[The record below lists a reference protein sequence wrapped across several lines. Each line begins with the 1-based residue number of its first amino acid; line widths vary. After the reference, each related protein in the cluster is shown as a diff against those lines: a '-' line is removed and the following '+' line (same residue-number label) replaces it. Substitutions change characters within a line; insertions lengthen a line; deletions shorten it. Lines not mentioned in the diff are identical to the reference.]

1 MENKIKIVVID
12 DDQMDRMAVV
22 RAARLSGFNVEIAEC
37 SSAEKALD
45 GCLKNSPDLMF
56 VDINLPGI
64 SGLELLKQTVTW
76 NPDILCVMITG
87 QGDESLAVQCIK
99 AGAFDYLPKSLI
111 NADHVGIILKNVLRI
126 RNAEIKTEI
135 VRHSL
140 QQSQTL
146 ISKIICNLPAVL
158 FTIDADGIFT
168 IVDGKPEDLIPF
180 NSVFLNRKSIFELQ
194 DSFPVS
200 IAAYK
205 KALTG
210 GQAESI
216 LEINGRTLE
225 LRFFCLDPNSVCG
238 IILDKTL
245 DKQRQDELLNQIN
258 ESNELQKLKETF
270 LANMSHEIRTPIHGI
285 INLAGI
291 LLGTQLNADQVR
303 FIEAIKSSADNLHVI
318 INDILDLSKIQAE
331 KMTFEKAPFS
341 VRAVINTLMEIFA
354 PAASKKGISFRAE
367 VNDSVPELLAGDAV
381 RFAQVLNNLAG
392 NAVKFTETGQVS
404 VQVSCNETNEKYTM
418 LQVRVSDT
426 GIGIPADKIHKI
438 FDSFT
443 QAGDDITRKYGGT
456 GLGLNICKQLIELQ
470 GGQIRVESSP
480 GKGSVFTF
488 HLPFEICSVNQPEE
502 KLIITTPSEELNHQP
517 LHLLVVEDNDVNRI
531 VITKYL
537 KDWNFT
543 YDCAS
548 DGLTAIELIERNK
561 YDVILLDVEM
571 PGMKG
576 YDVVKYIRHELKMT
590 GQPVVA
596 MTAHANKEEEQ
607 KCLSAGMNDY
617 ISKPFNPD
625 DLKLIIYSVIGKQQS
640 KPDSDSGSVV
650 DSGSK
655 VTDLSYLREMSD
667 GNEDFFREFITLFIQ
682 NAPAS
687 LNDMEA
693 GINNCDWE
701 KVRQAAHK
709 LKPSLSYVGMKE
721 IHAKAAKMEEYAKSK
736 TNLDMMPSLAGE
748 IRSACEKAFTELE
761 NEIQTIQTK

>member
-12 DDQMDRMAVV
+12 DDQADRMAVV
-22 RAARLSGFNVEIAEC
+22 RAARLSGFNVEISEC
-37 SSAEKALD
+37 PSAESALQ
-45 GCLKNSPDLMF
+45 GCLKKLPDLMF

-64 SGLELLKQTVTW
+64 SGMELLQKTVSE
-76 NPDILCVMITG
+76 NPNILCVMMTG

-111 NADHVGIILKNVLRI
+111 NADHIGIILKNVLRI
-126 RNAEIKTEI
+126 RNAESKTE
-135 VRHSL
+135 VAQHSL
-140 QQSQTL
+140 QQSQSL
-146 ISKIICNLPAVL
+146 ISKIVCSLPAVM
-158 FTIDADGIFT
+158 FTIDANGIFS

-180 NSVFLNRKSIFELQ
+180 GSDYLNNKSIYDLQ

-200 IAAYK
+200 ISAFT
-205 KALTG
+205 KALAG
-210 GQAESI
+210 EQAESVM
-216 LEINGRTLE
+216 EINGRTLE
-225 LRFFCLDPNSVCG
+225 LRYFKLGNDSVCG
-238 IILDKTL
+238 IILDKTQ
-245 DKQRQDELLNQIN
+245 DKQKQDELLTQIN

-291 LLGTQLNADQVR
+291 LLGTSLNADQVR

-318 INDILDLSKIQAE
+318 INDILDLSKIQAD

-341 VRAVINTLMEIFA
+341 VQAVINTLTEIFSPGA
-354 PAASKKGISFRAE
+354 TKKGISFKAE
-367 VNDSVPELLAGDAV
+367 INSNVPELLIGDSV
-381 RFAQVLNNLAG
+381 RFAQVLNNLVG
-392 NAVKFTETGQVS
+392 NAVKFTEKGQVS
-404 VQVSCNETNEKYTM
+404 VEVSCADGNDKYTM
-418 LQVRVSDT
+418 LQVSISDT
-426 GIGIPADKIHKI
+426 GIGIPSDKINKI

-456 GLGLNICKQLIELQ
+456 GLGLNICKKLVELQ
-470 GGQIRVESSP
+470 GGQIRVESTP

-488 HLPFEICSVNQPEE
+488 NLPFEISPVKQE
-502 KLIITTPSEELNHQP
+502 KEKVILASPVEELNHQP

-548 DGLTAIELIERNK
+548 DGLTALELIERNR

-576 YDVVKYIRHELKMT
+576 YDVAKYIRNELKMPD
-590 GQPVVA
+590 QPVVA

-607 KCLSAGMNDY
+607 KCLNAGMNDY

-625 DLKLIIYSVIGKQQS
+625 DLKLIIYSVIGKRNG
-640 KPDSDSGSVV
+640 KEKTNPAAPRA
-650 DSGSK
+650 
-655 VTDLSYLREMSD
+655 TDLSYLREMSD
-667 GNEDFFREFITLFIQ
+667 GNEDFFREFISLFLQ
-682 NAPAS
+682 NAPFS
-687 LNDMEA
+687 LNEIDE
-693 GINNCDWE
+693 GIKNSDWE
-701 KVRQAAHK
+701 KVRQASHK

-721 IHAKAAKMEEYAKSK
+721 MNAKAAKMEEYAKTQ
-736 TNLDMMPSLAGE
+736 TNLELIPALAEE
-748 IRSACEKAFTELE
+748 IRKACEQAFMELE
-761 NEIQTIQTK
+761 KEIQTIQTK